1 VQRVYLAASFPGSP
15 TLRPQCFAHSR
26 RLVPHCTL
34 WACFIPLPRPGFPF
48 RGLSPLPSRIVSS
61 TTRPLLALATFSSS
75 RVAPT
80 VQFQPPALQGLDPDS
95 DPSRQTGG
103 LVLLT
108 VRSPLKF
115 SLSRAFL
122 QLPWGSLHI
131 PSTHDLFCQILRV
144 TLAAGLRRIY
154 RQLT

>member
-1 VQRVYLAASFPGSP
+1 MQKIRFSTSHPHSP
-15 TLRPQCFAHSR
+15 TFRPQCFAHPR
-26 RLVPHCTL
+26 RLSPFCTL
-34 WACFIPLPRPGFPF
+34 LACFILLPRPGFAF
-48 RGLSPLPSRIVSS
+48 QGLSPLPCCIASS
-61 TTRPLLALATFSSS
+61 ATYPLLALAAFASS

-80 VQFQPPALQGLDPDS
+80 VQLQLPALQGLDPDS

-115 SLSRAFL
+115 SLLRAFL
-122 QLPWGSLHI
+122 QPPWGSLHN
-131 PSTHDLFCQILRV
+131 PSALDLLCQTLRV
-144 TLAAGLRRIY
+144 TLASGLQRIN